1 MIARASVDFSNACIG
16 GERAMNSRKRIRG
29 SWLLVGALL
38 LVGTR
43 ASGVILDGMNQCT
56 VKLSD
61 GTDVV
66 LYGEFISKLT
76 TRGTGSTEPLV
87 PFDRVRRVGV
97 IDPNLDAGVK
107 TRDVGDGSGARQA
120 RKDQDKAIEAQRGR
134 MEELKRQYAGAIDKD
149 KKFERQAKSNRFYY
163 LPPNSA
169 LHLSKR
175 PDGTPEFL
183 FVRYTTD
190 KKESE
195 GGTQGGLMHFLME
208 LGMSKAQEDELRL
221 EVARRCKGD
230 EGNGVLVGA
239 VEINEAEDK
248 GSFKIISAT
257 LSDTTMTKSMVQ
269 SGHAPVL
276 PGGKLAAAANL
287 SANGAQLF
295 LSTVEKKKGSVAD
308 LSVELD
314 YSYVVQLPAAK
325 GAIFFHWSKMSEAA
339 EQYMLDYESKS
350 KGGWFRKDE
359 LHVTKEQLQQFM
371 NFAAEKSVVEF
382 VFEGYNPDSE
392 FTKMILQAMTD
403 YFLNS
408 MMDAQDKEPELALAD
423 DDDKKGQE
431 EPVKQAEGKNEE
443 TTYKINKRKLAQS
456 WAQKDQV
463 IKLEAGLAVR
473 KKFSVVGNL
482 ASWYNG
488 VKDNP
493 RCVQAVNLNDPFF
506 QHRDVR
512 FILDLDAKDIFEK
525 MVNYATVNVR
535 KRRSNGSEFNDSLTI
550 DQDYLK
556 TKGIA
561 GNITYA
567 RMDDTNTE
575 AYEYMTQW
583 SVRGGHLFPAQPR
596 WQKGSWEG
604 VTLAP
609 PIEEWTIEAEGD
621 TGQMEAS
628 NIARVSVE
636 IHYPTFGEEQTKIIA
651 LSPKT
656 GDEIHTEK
664 IYVDRGTKGF
674 AYRLIVHHKT
684 EGRMVLPWQARIGER
699 YVYATLP
706 EEVLTAGNPR
716 AQAIE
721 AAKKLGKAG
730 SEKVLDQFQELFATA
745 D

>member
-1 MIARASVDFSNACIG
+1 
-16 GERAMNSRKRIRG
+16 MNSKNVMIGRHSCLLAF
-29 SWLLVGALL
+29 SWLTLL
-38 LVGTR
+38 GGS
-43 ASGVILDGMNQCT
+43 ASAVILDGMNQCT
-56 VKLSD
+56 VKLAD

-76 TRGTGSTEPLV
+76 TRGTEPATPLV

-97 IDPNLDAGVK
+97 IDPLLDEQVG
-107 TRDVGDGSGARQA
+107 TRDASDA
-120 RKDQDKAIEAQRGR
+120 RKDQDKAVKAQRDR
-134 MEELKRQYAGAIDKD
+134 FDTLKRQYANQIEKD
-149 KKFERQAKSNRFYY
+149 KKFEPQPKSSRFYY
-163 LPPNSA
+163 LPPNTA

-190 KKESE
+190 KKDSE

-208 LGMSKAQEDELRL
+208 LGMTKAQEDELRL
-221 EVARRCKGD
+221 EVSRRCKGD
-230 EGNGVLVGA
+230 DGKGELMGA
-239 VEINEAEDK
+239 VEISEAEEK

-257 LSDTTMTKSMVQ
+257 LSDTGMTKSMVQ

-325 GAIFFHWSKMSEAA
+325 GAIFFHWSKMAEAA
-339 EQYMLDYESKS
+339 DQYMLDYESKS

-359 LHVTKEQLQQFM
+359 IHVTKEQLQSFM

-408 MMDAQDKEPELALAD
+408 MMQAQDKEPDLNVGQD

-443 TTYKINKRKLAQS
+443 TTYKINKRKLMQS

-506 QHRDVR
+506 QRRDLR

-535 KRRSNGSEFNDSLTI
+535 KKRSNGSEFNDSLTI
-550 DQDYLK
+550 DADYLK

-583 SVRGGHLFPAQPR
+583 SVRGGHVFPAQPR
-596 WQKGSWEG
+596 WLKGSWEG
-604 VTLAP
+604 VTLSP

-621 TGQMEAS
+621 TAQMEAS

-706 EEVLTAGNPR
+706 PEILTAGNPR
-716 AQAIE
+716 QQAIE
-721 AAKKLGKAG
+721 AAKKLGQTG
-730 SEKVLDQFQELFATA
+730 TEKVLDQFQQLFANSQ
-745 D
+745 

>member
-1 MIARASVDFSNACIG
+1 
-16 GERAMNSRKRIRG
+16 MNSKKILVSRFSCLLAVASLTLLGRG
-29 SWLLVGALL
+29 
-38 LVGTR
+38 
-43 ASGVILDGMNQCT
+43 ASAVILDGMNQCT

-66 LYGEFISKLT
+66 LYGEFVSKLT
-76 TRGTGSTEPLV
+76 TRGTEPAAPLV

-97 IDPNLDAGVK
+97 IDPLLDAKVG
-107 TRDVGDGSGARQA
+107 TRDAAQA
-120 RKDQDKAIEAQRGR
+120 RVDQDAALNASRARFDKLRRDYEHQ
-134 MEELKRQYAGAIDKD
+134 IDKD
-149 KKFERQAKSNRFYY
+149 KKFEPQPKSNRYYY
-163 LPPNSA
+163 LPPNTA

-208 LGMSKAQEDELRL
+208 LGMTKTQEEELRDQ
-221 EVARRCKGD
+221 VASNCKG
-230 EGNGVLVGA
+230 GGGKGQLMGA

-257 LSDTTMTKSMVQ
+257 LSDNGMTKSMVQ

-295 LSTVEKKKGSVAD
+295 LSTLDKKKGSIAD

-314 YSYVVQLPAAK
+314 YSYVVQLPAAR
-325 GAIFFHWSKMSEAA
+325 GAIFFHWSKMSEIAD
-339 EQYMLDYESKS
+339 QYMMDYHSS
-350 KGGWFRKDE
+350 ASGGDNGFLGIGASEGDVT
-359 LHVTKEQLQQFM
+359 VTKEQLESFM
-371 NFAAEKSVVEF
+371 SFAAEKSVVEF

-392 FTKMILQAMTD
+392 FTKTILQAMTD

-408 MMDAQDKEPELALAD
+408 MMEAKDKDADLNLGKDE
-423 DDDKKGQE
+423 DDKKGKE
-431 EPVKQAEGKNEE
+431 EPVRQASGSNKSGGEA
-443 TTYKINKRKLAQS
+443 TTYKINKRKLAQA

-493 RCVQAVNLNDPFF
+493 RCVTSVNLNDPFF

-550 DQDYLK
+550 DADYLK

-583 SVRGGHLFPAQPR
+583 SVRGGHVFPAQGR

-604 VTLAP
+604 VTLSP

-621 TGQMEAS
+621 TGQMEQS

-656 GDEIHTEK
+656 GDEIKTEK

-684 EGRMVLPWQARIGER
+684 EGRMVLPWQTRIGER

-706 EEVLTAGNPR
+706 EEVLVAGEPR
-716 AQAIE
+716 EKAKT
-721 AAKKLGKAG
+721 AAKKLGQEG
-730 SEKVLDQFQELFATA
+730 TEKVLNQFQELFANA
-745 D
+745 E